1 MTRTLQGQG
10 GGGDVAEQPIQEL
23 SSLRD
28 VQPPPALVARVMTRL
43 AEPRVLTVWQ
53 WLRRPFSIELRVSPL
68 TLITLTLG
76 LAAMFVLI
84 GATMK

>member
-1 MTRTLQGQG
+1 VTRTLQGQG
-10 GGGDVAEQPIQEL
+10 GGGVVAEQPIQEL